1 MKRLSLH
8 ISFWLIYTLQDA
20 LMQYLWV
27 NPVLTKIPENTQI
40 WMAIV
45 SAFVIDIPKL
55 LLTYYI
61 LLVSIPQ
68 ILRGEKKI
76 RLIVTEIL
84 IVYAVSIVIY
94 RLIFNYYIYPIT
106 YKNIIPVAPLFEGRR
121 ILLGIMDIG
130 FVTGAA
136 VTLKLLRIQ
145 LNSKDREKN
154 LVKEKLETELKF
166 LRNQTNPHFLF
177 NTLNNIYA
185 LARKK
190 SDDTADVVMKLSKL
204 LRFMLYETQKNYIPV
219 CDEIKM
225 LGDYIELE
233 KIRYNQRLTISFET
247 SVDDPAKPIAPL
259 ILLPFVENAFKHGA
273 SETRFDSYIHI
284 DVTLQTGQLNFTVKN
299 SKENGDAEHTANN
312 IGLTNVRRQL
322 ELMYDDYT
330 LEVKNE
336 VSSFYINLMLN
347 LDSHAKI

>member
-1 MKRLSLH
+1 MKRLFLH

-27 NPVLTKIPENTQI
+27 NPVLQNIPENTQV

-45 SAFVIDIPKL
+45 SAVVINIPKL

-61 LLVSIPQ
+61 LLISIPQ
-68 ILRGEKKI
+68 IIKAEKKSWQ
-76 RLIVTEIL
+76 IVSEVL
-84 IVYAVSIVIY
+84 VVYVVSIVIY
-94 RLIFNYYIYPIT
+94 RVIFNYYIYPIT
-106 YKNIIPVAPLFEGRR
+106 YRNIIPVAPLFEGRR

-136 VTLKLLRIQ
+136 VTLKLLGIQ
-145 LNSKDREKN
+145 LSGKEREKN

-204 LRFMLYETQKNYIPV
+204 LRFMLYETQKKYIPI

-225 LGDYIELE
+225 LGDYLELE
-233 KIRYNQRLTISFET
+233 KIRYNQRLKISFET
-247 SVDDPAKPIAPL
+247 TVDEPAKPIAPL
-259 ILLPFVENAFKHGA
+259 LLLPFVENAFKHGA
-273 SETRFDSYIHI
+273 SETRFDSFICIELSLHRS
-284 DVTLQTGQLNFTVKN
+284 QLNFTVKN
-299 SKENGDAEHTANN
+299 SKENGDTERTADN

-322 ELMYDDYT
+322 ELMYEDYT

-336 VSSFYINLMLN
+336 ISSFYIKLMLN